1 MPSAKSFMEGPG
13 MLVLAR
19 KYHEQ
24 IVIGPPGPDQIV
36 VTVVRIKG
44 GEVRI
49 GVDAGR
55 HVRIKRA
62 ELPDAPGD
70 SKLPG

>member
-1 MPSAKSFMEGPG
+1 
-13 MLVLAR
+13 MLVLSR

-44 GEVRI
+44 GGVQL
-49 GVDAGR
+49 GVDAPR
-55 HVRIKRA
+55 HIKVLRGEVA
-62 ELPDAPGD
+62 AADLQEAARD
-70 SKLPG
+70 SKLPE

>member
-1 MPSAKSFMEGPG
+1 
-13 MLVLAR
+13 MLVLSR

-24 IVIGPPGPDQIV
+24 IVIGPPGPDQVV

-49 GVDAGR
+49 GIEAGR

-62 ELPDAPGD
+62 ELRD
-70 SKLPG
+70 LPGTAREN

>member
-1 MPSAKSFMEGPG
+1 
-13 MLVLAR
+13 MLVLSR

-44 GEVRI
+44 GGVRTRRRSRPARQ
-49 GVDAGR
+49 DSAGGSGGGR
-55 HVRIKRA
+55 LA
-62 ELPDAPGD
+62 GD
-70 SKLPG
+70 NRKF

>member
-1 MPSAKSFMEGPG
+1 

-62 ELPDAPGD
+62 ELRDMPGPDRG
-70 SKLPG
+70 S